1 MQKEEAK
8 EQIQDVM
15 FNTFR
20 HDGIISKL
28 LFSEPLKEC
37 IGLRDV
43 LIVSEILVFMGNTD
57 RLFLWLAM
65 CLLEATICFSCFL
78 LRGINS
84 LHLA

>member
-1 MQKEEAK
+1 
-8 EQIQDVM
+8 M

-20 HDGIISKL
+20 HDGIVSKS

-37 IGLRDV
+37 IGFRDV
-43 LIVSEILVFMGNTD
+43 LTFSEILVFTGNTD

-65 CLLEATICFSCFL
+65 SLLETAICFSCFI

-84 LHLA
+84 LHLAHIIQLSARSKTQ